1 MMDKLT
7 RRSEQIGRFPKSG
20 RMVPEYKRD
29 DLREVLERPY
39 RIIYRIKEKQI
50 DVLAA
55 VHSAQQLPPEVS
67 E

>member
-1 MMDKLT
+1 MDKLT